1 MELRQISILL
11 FFLKEELKQVPN
23 NQEWER
29 VNNNINVLLFK
40 EALIKKTKNEKSIF
54 RSGG

>member
-1 MELRQISILL
+1 MELKQIKILL
-11 FFLKEELKQVPN
+11 FFLKKELKEVPN

-54 RSGG
+54 RIGG